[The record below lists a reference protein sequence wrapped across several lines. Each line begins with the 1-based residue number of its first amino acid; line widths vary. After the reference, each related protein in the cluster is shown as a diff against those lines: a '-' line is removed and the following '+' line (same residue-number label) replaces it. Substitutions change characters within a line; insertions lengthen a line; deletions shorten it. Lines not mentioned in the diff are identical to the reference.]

1 MRLQKIRHWF
11 AVGFLIITSLISG
24 TYSFLI
30 HPPKILTM
38 NDGAAQWEAR
48 MQAVRDRLP
57 DSVQEIGYISGS
69 ENLGSTIEEYLLT
82 RYFLIPV
89 AVHQGTDYEWII
101 GNFTQPNVKAILDT
115 QIPEGYTL
123 EKLGAGIYLIHRS
136 LP

>member
-11 AVGFLIITSLISG
+11 AVSFLIITSLISG

-30 HPPKILTM
+30 HPPKILTT

-101 GNFTQPNVKAILDT
+101 GNFTQPTVKAILDT